1 MQRANS
7 FHYENKVLTVP
18 IKSIFVVVSLIIYLS
33 FLLAILILIKSTF
46 YILVVSLT
54 IFIMIDYKP
63 ASSAPRSEP
72 CYGALR
78 GGK

>member
-7 FHYENKVLTVP
+7 FHYENKVLTVSF
-18 IKSIFVVVSLIIYLS
+18 KSIFVVVSLMIYLS

-46 YILVVSLT
+46 YTLVVSLT

-63 ASSAPRSEP
+63 ASSAPGSEP
-72 CYGALR
+72 GYGALC
-78 GGK
+78 

>member
-7 FHYENKVLTVP
+7 FHYENKVLTVSF
-18 IKSIFVVVSLIIYLS
+18 KSIFVVVSLIIYLS

-63 ASSAPRSEP
+63 SSSAPRSEP
-72 CYGALR
+72 GHGALC
-78 GGK
+78 